1 MVRAVYPG
9 SFDPFHFGHL
19 EIANRA
25 SKLFAEVV
33 IAVYENPSKKLLFT
47 TAERIDMV
55 KDMLSHLSNISVVTY
70 TGLTVDC
77 ARNTGSA
84 VLIRGLR
91 NATDFQFEHQLAWA
105 NNHLADKV
113 ETCCL
118 FSKREFAYLS
128 STILKEVAALDG
140 DYRAWTSPYVQRA
153 LRRAYFTDKEESGEG
168 HVAEPDGKVVS
179 RSESELSYRN

>member
-25 SKLFAEVV
+25 SKLFEEVI
-33 IAVYENPSKKLLFT
+33 IAIYAKPSKRLLFT
-47 TAERIDMV
+47 TEERIDMV
-55 KDMLSHLSNISVVTY
+55 QNMLAHLPNASVITY

-77 ARNTGSA
+77 ARQIGAS
-84 VLIRGLR
+84 VMVRGLR
-91 NATDFQFEHQLAWA
+91 NMADFQSEQQLSWA
-105 NNHLADKV
+105 NNHLAAGI

-118 FSKREFAYLS
+118 YSSHSLAYLS

-140 DYRAWTSPYVQRA
+140 DYSEWTSPYVQQA
-153 LRRAYFTDKEESGEG
+153 LRRVYSK
-168 HVAEPDGKVVS
+168 
-179 RSESELSYRN
+179 